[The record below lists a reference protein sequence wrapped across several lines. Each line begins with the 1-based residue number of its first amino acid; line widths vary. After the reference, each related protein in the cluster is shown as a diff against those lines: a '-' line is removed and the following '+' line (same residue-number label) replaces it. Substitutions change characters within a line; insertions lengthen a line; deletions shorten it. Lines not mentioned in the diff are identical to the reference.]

1 MHSVYI
7 GLGSNLGRRSDNI
20 RRALDLLTQDGSR
33 LAAVSSFHETTPVGF
48 TSSHSFLNAAAL
60 VLTPLPPEAFLDA
73 TQRVERALGRTVKS
87 ENGIYHDRTI
97 DIDMLFYD
105 DIVLNTPRLAIPR
118 PRHGAPRKRHD
129 RCANARS
136 PAKQQHRRRRKAVN
150 FENRQKKHTP
160 LPLKN
165 RHVRC
170 AQKKVGHISKYVP

>member
-7 GLGSNLGRRSDNI
+7 GLGSNLGRRGDNI

-33 LAAVSSFHETTPVGF
+33 LAAA
-48 TSSHSFLNAAAL
+48 FLNAAAL

-105 DIVLNTPRLAIPR
+105 DIVLNTPRLAIPHPHMCGR
-118 PRHGAPRKRHD
+118 AFVLAPL
-129 RCANARS
+129 CEIA
-136 PAKQQHRRRRKAVN
+136 PAMVHPASGMTV
-150 FENRQKKHTP
+150 
-160 LPLKN
+160 
-165 RHVRC
+165 
-170 AQKKVGHISKYVP
+170 AQMLAALQNNSTAGGVKP

>member
-7 GLGSNLGRRSDNI
+7 GLGSNLGRRGDNI

-48 TSSHSFLNAAAL
+48 TSNHSFLNAAAL

-105 DIVLNTPRLAIPR
+105 DIVLNTPRLTIPHPHMCGR
-118 PRHGAPRKRHD
+118 AFVLAPL
-129 RCANARS
+129 CEIA
-136 PAKQQHRRRRKAVN
+136 PAMVHPVN
-150 FENRQKKHTP
+150 CMT
-160 LPLKN
+160 
-165 RHVRC
+165 V
-170 AQKKVGHISKYVP
+170 AQMLAALQNNSTAGSVKP